1 MDEEEGV
8 VGDRGATHVCG
19 DLNEFE
25 RHEYIHNLGMLVD
38 GMCPVVDSEPH
49 WPQNPIVGSGPFVG
63 SGSSSGRTGR

>member
-1 MDEEEGV
+1 MREEESVEERDGRDMDEEEGV

-49 WPQNPIVGSGPFVG
+49 
-63 SGSSSGRTGR
+63 